1 VNTPGLAPE
10 RCLAHL
16 DMDAFYASVE
26 LLRYPQLQGQPVVI
40 GGRRRTTEEG
50 DAAEFALLADYQGRG
65 VVTTATYAAR
75 EFGVHSGMALMQAA
89 RRCPQAVL
97 LPADFEQYRRYSLRF
112 KAAIATIAT
121 RVEDRGID
129 EVYIDFG
136 AVAGGAVEGGL
147 PLARRIQQAI
157 RASTGLSCS
166 IGVAPNKL
174 LAKLASEMDKP
185 NGVTILGSADLAA
198 RVWPLPC
205 RKINGIGPKAS
216 ARLEQLGIRTI
227 GELSRCEL
235 AWLIDQFG
243 RHYGHWLHEVSW
255 GRDARELVT
264 ESDPVSMSCE
274 TTFERD
280 LHAVRDR
287 PELSA
292 VFTSLCERLAA
303 DLARHG
309 FAGRTI
315 GVKLRYDN
323 FQSVTR
329 ARTLEYHTAD
339 AAVIRHTA
347 GLCLKR
353 APLER
358 RLRLLGV
365 RVGGLVP
372 AAAAQPRPAI
382 EVLELF

>member
-1 VNTPGLAPE
+1 MGTEPPQSE
-10 RCLAHL
+10 RCIAHL

-26 LLRYPQLQGQPVVI
+26 LLRYPQLKGQPVVI
-40 GGRRRTTEEG
+40 GGRRRTAGEG
-50 DAAEFALLADYQGRG
+50 NATAFARLDEYQGRG
-65 VVTTATYAAR
+65 VVTTATYSAR

-97 LPADFEQYRRYSLRF
+97 LPADFEEYRRYSRLF
-112 KAAIATIAT
+112 KSAIAAIAT

-136 AVAGGAVEGGL
+136 AIVGGAVEGGRV
-147 PLARRIQQAI
+147 LARRIQQAI
-157 RASTGLSCS
+157 LASTGLSCS

-185 NGVTILGSADLAA
+185 SGVTILDSADLAE

-205 RKINGIGPKAS
+205 RKINGVGPKAS

-227 GELSRCEL
+227 GELSRCEPG
-235 AWLIDQFG
+235 WLIDQFG
-243 RHYGHWLHEVSW
+243 RHYGQWLHEVSW
-255 GRDARELVT
+255 GRDARELVI
-264 ESDPVSMSCE
+264 ESEPVSMSCE

-329 ARTLEYHTAD
+329 AQTLEYHTAD
-339 AAVIRHTA
+339 ATVIRHTA

-372 AAAAQPRPAI
+372 TAAAQPRPAV

>member
-1 VNTPGLAPE
+1 
-10 RCLAHL
+10 
-16 DMDAFYASVE
+16 MDAFYASVE

-40 GGRRRTTEEG
+40 GGRRRTAGEG
-50 DAAEFALLADYQGRG
+50 NATDFSRLAAYQGRG

-75 EFGVHSGMALMQAA
+75 EFGVHSGMGLMQAA

-97 LPADFEQYRRYSLRF
+97 LPADFEEYRRYSRLF
-112 KAAIATIAT
+112 KGAITAIAPRI
-121 RVEDRGID
+121 EDRGID

-136 AVAGGAVEGGL
+136 AVDGGAEQGGL
-147 PLARRIQQAI
+147 SLARRIQQSVY
-157 RASTGLSCS
+157 ASTGLGCS
-166 IGVAPNKL
+166 IGVASNKL
-174 LAKLASEMDKP
+174 LAKLASELDKP
-185 NGVTILGSADLAA
+185 NGLTILHAADLAE

-205 RKINGIGPKAS
+205 RKINGVGPKAS

-227 GELSRCEL
+227 GDLSRCEPG
-235 AWLIDQFG
+235 WLIDQFG
-243 RHYGHWLHEVSW
+243 RHHGQWLHEVSW

-264 ESDPVSMSCE
+264 ESEPVSMSCE

-292 VFTSLCERLAA
+292 VFTALCERLAA

-329 ARTLEYHTAD
+329 AQTLEYHTAD
-339 AAVIRHTA
+339 ATVIRHTA

-372 AAAAQPRPAI
+372 ATAAQARPAAQA
-382 EVLELF
+382 LDLF

>member
-1 VNTPGLAPE
+1 MNSPASPE
-10 RCLAHL
+10 RCIAHL

-26 LLRYPQLQGQPVVI
+26 LLRYPQLKGQPVVI
-40 GGRRRTTEEG
+40 GGRRRALAERNATEFSRL
-50 DAAEFALLADYQGRG
+50 AEYQGRG
-65 VVTTATYAAR
+65 VVTTATYPAR
-75 EFGVHSGMALMQAA
+75 EFGIHSGMGLMQAA
-89 RRCPQAVL
+89 RHCPQAVL
-97 LPADFEQYRRYSLRF
+97 LPADFEEYRRFSRLF
-112 KAAIATIAT
+112 KDTIGTIAN
-121 RVEDRGID
+121 RIEDRGID
-129 EVYIDFG
+129 EVYIDF
-136 AVAGGAVEGGL
+136 AAVEGGTAERGL
-147 PLARRIQQAI
+147 ILARRIQQAI
-157 RASTGLSCS
+157 LASTGLSCS

-174 LAKLASEMDKP
+174 LAKLASEMEKP
-185 NGVTILGSADLAA
+185 NGVTVLGLADLAE

-205 RKINGIGPKAS
+205 RKVNGVGPKAS
-216 ARLEQLGIRTI
+216 ARLEQRGIRTI
-227 GELSRCEL
+227 GELSRCEPG
-235 AWLIDQFG
+235 WLIEQFG
-243 RHYGHWLHEVSW
+243 RHYGQWLHEVSW
-255 GRDARELVT
+255 GRDTREIVT
-264 ESDPVSMSCE
+264 ESEPVSMSCE

-303 DLARHG
+303 DLTRHG

-329 ARTLEYHTAD
+329 AQTLEYHTAD
-339 AAVIRHTA
+339 ATVIRHTA

-372 AAAAQPRPAI
+372 AAAAQPRPG
-382 EVLELF
+382 VKVMDLF

>member
-1 VNTPGLAPE
+1 MNSAAPSE
-10 RCLAHL
+10 RCIAHL

-26 LLRYPQLQGQPVVI
+26 LLRYPQLRGQPVVI
-40 GGRRRTTEEG
+40 GGRRR
-50 DAAEFALLADYQGRG
+50 AVAEANATAFSRLAEYQGRG
-65 VVTTATYAAR
+65 VVTTATYPAR
-75 EFGVHSGMALMQAA
+75 EFGVQSGMGLMQAA
-89 RRCPQAVL
+89 RRCPHAIL
-97 LPADFEQYRRYSLRF
+97 LPADFEEYRRYSLLF
-112 KAAIATIAT
+112 KSTIGLIAT

-129 EVYIDFG
+129 EVYINF
-136 AVAGGAVEGGL
+136 GAVEGGTAQGGL
-147 PLARRIQQAI
+147 ILARRIQQAI
-157 RASTGLSCS
+157 LASTGLTCS

-174 LAKLASEMDKP
+174 LAKLASEMQKP
-185 NGVTILGSADLAA
+185 SGVTILSGADLDE

-205 RKINGIGPKAS
+205 RKVNGVGPKAS
-216 ARLEQLGIRTI
+216 ARLEQLGISTI
-227 GELSRCEL
+227 GELARCEPG
-235 AWLIDQFG
+235 WLIDQFG
-243 RHYGHWLHEVSW
+243 RHYGQWLHEVSW
-255 GRDARELVT
+255 GRDTRELVIDS
-264 ESDPVSMSCE
+264 EPVSMSCE

-303 DLARHG
+303 DLTRHG

-329 ARTLEYHTAD
+329 AQTLEFHTAD
-339 AAVIRHTA
+339 ATVIRHTA

-372 AAAAQPRPAI
+372 AAAAQPRPAVK
-382 EVLELF
+382 VLELF

>member
-1 VNTPGLAPE
+1 
-10 RCLAHL
+10 
-16 DMDAFYASVE
+16 MDAFYASVE
-26 LLRYPQLQGQPVVI
+26 LLRYPQLTGQPVVI
-40 GGRRRTTEEG
+40 GGRRRTAGEG
-50 DAAEFALLADYQGRG
+50 NTSEFARLADYQGRG

-75 EFGVHSGMALMQAA
+75 EFGIHSGMALMQAA
-89 RRCPQAVL
+89 RHCPQAVL
-97 LPADFEQYRRYSLRF
+97 LPADFEEYRRYSRLF
-112 KAAIATIAT
+112 KNAIAAIAVRI
-121 RVEDRGID
+121 EDRGID

-136 AVAGGAVEGGL
+136 AVEGGAAEGGRI
-147 PLARRIQQAI
+147 LARRIQQAI
-157 RASTGLSCS
+157 LATTGLSCS

-205 RKINGIGPKAS
+205 RKINGVGPKAS
-216 ARLEQLGIRTI
+216 ARLEELGIRTI
-227 GELSRCEL
+227 GELSRCAPE
-235 AWLIDQFG
+235 WLVDQFG
-243 RHYGHWLHEVSW
+243 RHYGQWLHQVSW
-255 GRDARELVT
+255 GRDARELVI
-264 ESDPVSMSCE
+264 ESEPVSMSCE

-323 FQSVTR
+323 FQCVTR
-329 ARTLEYHTAD
+329 AQTLEYHTAD
-339 AAVIRHTA
+339 ATVIRHTA

-372 AAAAQPRPAI
+372 AAAAQSRPAV

>member
-1 VNTPGLAPE
+1 
-10 RCLAHL
+10 
-16 DMDAFYASVE
+16 MDAFYASVE
-26 LLRYPQLQGQPVVI
+26 LLRYPQLKGQPVVI
-40 GGRRRTTEEG
+40 GGRRRTVTEANATEFSRL
-50 DAAEFALLADYQGRG
+50 AEYQGRG
-65 VVTTATYAAR
+65 VVTTATYPAR
-75 EFGVHSGMALMQAA
+75 EFGVHSGMGLMQAA

-97 LPADFEQYRRYSLRF
+97 LPADFEEYRRYSVLF
-112 KAAIATIAT
+112 KSTIGALAP
-121 RVEDRGID
+121 RVEDHGID

-136 AVAGGAVEGGL
+136 AVEGGAEQGGL
-147 PLARRIQQAI
+147 VLARRIQQAI
-157 RASTGLSCS
+157 WASTGLTCS

-174 LAKLASEMDKP
+174 LAKLASEMEKP
-185 NGVTILGSADLAA
+185 SGVTILRGADLAE

-205 RKINGIGPKAS
+205 RKVNGVGPKAS
-216 ARLEQLGIRTI
+216 ARLEQLGIGTI
-227 GELSRCEL
+227 GELSRREPE
-235 AWLIDQFG
+235 WLIDQFG
-243 RHYGHWLHEVSW
+243 RHYGQWLHEISW
-255 GRDARELVT
+255 GRDTRELVIDS
-264 ESDPVSMSCE
+264 EPVSMSCE

-303 DLARHG
+303 DLIRHG

-329 ARTLEYHTAD
+329 AQTLEFHTAD
-339 AAVIRHTA
+339 ATVIRHTA

-372 AAAAQPRPAI
+372 AAAAQPRPAVK
-382 EVLELF
+382 VLELF